1 MQVSVMVHLLMHRQ
15 IHFSVIFT
23 GIRLQCC
30 KSIVILSLHKGWPWV
45 NNFLIVGGI
54 WPHFQKWAAV
64 LKTSNNTLPEN
75 PFVEGLVQIL
85 GAYLSYHSSAL
96 FEVCSF
102 PGEVVSQFPVCLKSS
117 AQDIVN
123 TLASLLQGQHSVH
136 GERIFPFSFIPE
148 SVFPSVPLG
157 VQSTVVESLLLLAPF
172 MPNVAATCCV
182 QWVKQHPSNP
192 LKHKVNTFIQVYRQ
206 QFPFLE
212 STIL

>member
-1 MQVSVMVHLLMHRQ
+1 MQVSVTVHLLMHRQ

-64 LKTSNNTLPEN
+64 LKTSNHTLPEN

-136 GERIFPFSFIPE
+136 GERIFRFSLIPDC
-148 SVFPSVPLG
+148 VFLQFRSGCKAQWWNPCFCWPLLCQTSLPPAACSG
-157 VQSTVVESLLLLAPF
+157 SSSIPPTLSST
-172 MPNVAATCCV
+172 
-182 QWVKQHPSNP
+182 K
-192 LKHKVNTFIQVYRQ
+192 
-206 QFPFLE
+206 
-212 STIL
+212 STLSFKSTGSSFHF